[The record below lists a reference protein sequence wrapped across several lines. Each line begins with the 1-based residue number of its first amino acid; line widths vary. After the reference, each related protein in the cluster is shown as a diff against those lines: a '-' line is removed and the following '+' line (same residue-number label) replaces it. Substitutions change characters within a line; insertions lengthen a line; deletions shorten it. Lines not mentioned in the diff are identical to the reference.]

1 MIEEK
6 RSIKGYE
13 EQYDITRSGRIIVKK
28 TNQARHKKGNEY
40 GYAYVHLH
48 KNGTRVLY
56 RTFEIWKQAF
66 PDADISEYK
75 GVK

>member
-13 EQYDITRSGRIIVKK
+13 EQYDVTRSGRIIIKK
-28 TNQARHKKGNEY
+28 TNQVRYKKGDEY
-40 GYAYVHLH
+40 GYAQVHLH
-48 KNGTRVLY
+48 KNGNRTLC

>member
-13 EQYDITRSGRIIVKK
+13 EQYDITRSGRIIIKK
-28 TNQARHKKGNEY
+28 TNQVRHKKGNRT
-40 GYAYVHLH
+40 LC
-48 KNGTRVLY
+48 

-75 GVK
+75 GLK